1 MCGKNRGDLR
11 GIQDTGDITCFDVF
25 RRLELAQNSVQ
36 GSIGSLCTSI
46 LAGCKRRFI
55 VEVLCDIRHQRKV
68 AERTRNEVDAV
79 FIDSPEGRQQSLSFF
94 LTARHPEG
102 QAASAFHQL
111 KYIFAFLLGNYS
123 AEDAS

>member
-11 GIQDTGDITCFDVF
+11 GIQDKGDITSGDIVRCLKLD
-25 RRLELAQNSVQ
+25 QNPEQ
-36 GSIGSLCTSI
+36 GSIRSLRSSI
-46 LAGCKRRFI
+46 LTSRKRRFI
-55 VEVLCDIRHQRKV
+55 IEVLCDIRHQRKV

-79 FIDSPEGRQQSLSFF
+79 FIDSPESRQQSLSFF

-111 KYIFAFLLGNYS
+111 KYIFAFLFGNYS
-123 AEDAS
+123 AENAS